1 MSNSVLSQDSLAFVN
16 SLSLTEPLR
25 IYPRWFQSTNTQKAN
40 DAVVCAL
47 VQHFYP
53 AIEDRVKCPANSTI
67 THKWEIV
74 MGRDDKNRIGDLRRS
89 TPDQE
94 YRPCPVR
101 NRPCKYIY
109 LPEDIQLQVRTAYI
123 LFDNRREAE
132 RKMRKNQRRRE
143 SRAAAKVQLK
153 ARQGFISTV
162 SRGTAPAASSKG
174 KQRARTPVFEERAFV
189 PHDLPSTDSEH
200 VNLPSTDSEHAEL
213 IEAIHQI
220 HKQDL

>member
-101 NRPCKYIY
+101 KRPCKYIY

-143 SRAAAKVQLK
+143 SRAAAKANNEPEPQ
-153 ARQGFISTV
+153 
-162 SRGTAPAASSKG
+162 SSKNELLFPMIFPL
-174 KQRARTPVFEERAFV
+174 RTPNTSIF
-189 PHDLPSTDSEH
+189 PLQTPNTPS
-200 VNLPSTDSEHAEL
+200 
-213 IEAIHQI
+213 
-220 HKQDL
+220 